1 MEKFSGLELLDF
13 FVRFTLDKLHLT
25 NIFAYN
31 MFMLIKHAFAYLRV
45 AAERSIQSQFELVI
59 KDKDLIFFVHC
70 NPVCD
75 IERLETV

>member
-1 MEKFSGLELLDF
+1 
-13 FVRFTLDKLHLT
+13 
-25 NIFAYN
+25 

-45 AAERSIQSQFELVI
+45 AAKRSIQSQFELVI
-59 KDKDLIFFVHC
+59 KDKDVIFFVHC